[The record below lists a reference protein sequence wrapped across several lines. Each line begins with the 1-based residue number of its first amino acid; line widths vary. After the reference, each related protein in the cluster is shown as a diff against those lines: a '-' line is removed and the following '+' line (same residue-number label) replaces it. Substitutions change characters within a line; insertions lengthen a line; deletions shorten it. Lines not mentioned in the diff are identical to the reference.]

1 MPRDPKLEP
10 LESNYRELNQAF
22 YRERPWDYFLQRLVH
37 LAAIASDTG
46 KLPFDG
52 PISIGPVTIE
62 SHAPTVTENPSPG
75 QTFVAVESEILLH
88 HAAETLLRFIY
99 AHAEPSPCPWI
110 RMSSL
115 RNFSDFK
122 DWVSALRDDSNLDD
136 LVGRLFGRSDEYPDA
151 PAKEAEWVRVF
162 AQHFLDSSSYNA
174 AKHGMALAGGAA
186 RGTITVEEK
195 EILRAQG
202 SVVSWL
208 AKWPELTAARP
219 RRWTRITRIFSTE
232 AYIVMVKVA
241 ADLIQS
247 IWIQARMLHL
257 EESTDDLGY
266 VPLGSPQSLFERL
279 GLPRHILYE
288 TYAPLAYDGE
298 PTEVIVQFPAFPG
311 VAGDDGTDRS
321 SPGGT

>member
-1 MPRDPKLEP
+1 MDPDEP
-10 LESNYRELNQAF
+10 
-22 YRERPWDYFLQRLVH
+22 
-37 LAAIASDTG
+37 
-46 KLPFDG
+46 
-52 PISIGPVTIE
+52 
-62 SHAPTVTENPSPG
+62 
-75 QTFVAVESEILLH
+75 
-88 HAAETLLRFIY
+88 
-99 AHAEPSPCPWI
+99 
-110 RMSSL
+110 L

-174 AKHGMALAGGAA
+174 AKHGMALAGGAG

-202 SVVSWL
+202 AVVSWL

-311 VAGDDGTDRS
+311 VAGDDGTTVRH
-321 SPGGT
+321 PGAREAESAHRPCLVRVFPTAHRDNLSECPTASRR